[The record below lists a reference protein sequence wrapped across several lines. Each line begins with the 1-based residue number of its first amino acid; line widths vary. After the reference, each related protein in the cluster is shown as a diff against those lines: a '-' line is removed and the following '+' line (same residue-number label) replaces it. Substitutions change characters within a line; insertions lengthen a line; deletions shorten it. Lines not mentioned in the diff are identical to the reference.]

1 MRRQI
6 LLILLTIAACSAT
19 IAQQKL
25 VDEVKISSGVL
36 SPTIDTY
43 KKALA
48 SLQPA
53 FSHPE
58 TKDKVDAWALAGNI
72 AFALYDKY
80 SDNIAIGKN
89 VNAQDR
95 ADALIKAYD
104 FYLKA
109 LPLDTVYLLDKKGN
123 IRIDKKTGAPRYRAK
138 NSKDIMKRIYAHA
151 SDYLYLGYSQLESKK
166 YESSHKLL
174 TVYTTLAESPQA
186 AVHNFSV
193 PDSVMGL
200 VCYYKGID
208 LYYQERYAETAEA
221 IEQAL
226 RYGYKSKGA
235 MDLAIDCYKRTK
247 QKSKYISMVS
257 QAYEAYGTTDD
268 AYSRILINHYISLKN
283 YEAAHTYIN
292 NSLTLSPTDDK
303 LLNLKG
309 LVVENA
315 QGLDSAFVYYD
326 KAITANPENAE
337 AQFNVGRFY
346 YNKAIKFR
354 EENQSMSRKKL
365 KSNLSSLYK
374 QALPHFEIAY
384 KQNPYDTALRDALMN
399 IYYQL
404 GDGKKLKEIESSK

>member
-1 MRRQI
+1 MRKLI
-6 LLILLTIAACSAT
+6 FSVLLAITLCGVTT
-19 IAQQKL
+19 AQQKL

-72 AFALYDKY
+72 AYALYDKY
-80 SDNIAIGKN
+80 NDNIAIGKN
-89 VNAQDR
+89 VNDQDR

-109 LPLDTVYLLDKKGN
+109 LPLDTMYLLDKKGN
-123 IRIDKKTGAPRYRAK
+123 IRIDKKTGAPRYRVK

-151 SDYLYLGYSQLESKK
+151 SDYLYLGYSQLENQR

-174 TVYTTLAESPQA
+174 TVYTNLAESPQA
-186 AVHNFSV
+186 IVHNFSV

-200 VCYYKGID
+200 VNYYKGID
-208 LYYQERYAETAEA
+208 LYYLDRYAETVK
-221 IEQAL
+221 AL
-226 RYGYKSKGA
+226 EDAMRYGYRSKGV

-247 QKSKYISMVS
+247 QDTKYISMVS
-257 QAYEAYGTTDD
+257 QAYDTYGTSDD
-268 AYSRILINHYISLKN
+268 AYSRILINHYISKKN
-283 YEAAHTYIN
+283 YEAAHAYIN
-292 NSLTLSPTDDK
+292 NSLTVTPNDDK

-315 QGLDSAFVYYD
+315 QGLDSAFVYYN

-337 AQFNVGRFY
+337 AQFNVGRYY
-346 YNKAIKFR
+346 YNKAIQFR
-354 EENQSMSRKKL
+354 EENPSISRKKL
-365 KSNLSSLYK
+365 KSNLSALYK

-404 GDGKKLKEIESSK
+404 GDGKKLKEIEASK